1 MAKRVLPI
9 LAFDN
14 DVLFVIEWS
23 PVVIFVTDIQ
33 DSALINN
40 DGLSVLILWICPSQ
54 TTDGGGKRQGK
65 GSQQQPKKFETT
77 GRLFGWRSGIVFCSI
92 PTYLLVCNERLYN
105 KGFYSFVS
113 ALPFYITIMSCS
125 RTFTSTLWRRVAT
138 RTPASTCRRATAF
151 QPFSK
156 NHHLLSRFFA
166 SYPPHEVVGLP
177 TTS

>member
-1 MAKRVLPI
+1 MIHLSA
-9 LAFDN
+9 
-14 DVLFVIEWS
+14 
-23 PVVIFVTDIQ
+23 VVVFVTDIQ
-33 DSALINN
+33 DSPLN
-40 DGLSVLILWICPSQ
+40 DGLSVLILFARIRPRPP
-54 TTDGGGKRQGK
+54 TEGGKRQGK
-65 GSQQQPKKFETT
+65 EANNNQNIATT

-138 RTPASTCRRATAF
+138 RAPASTCRRATAF

-177 TTS
+177 TLSPVSS